1 MESEY
6 GEDSISTDEQ
16 TKEPEKEPEYTT
28 DPKTGDLIYE
38 DPVSKIVY
46 VLGKNL
52 CSYI

>member
-6 GEDSISTDEQ
+6 GEDISTNEQ
-16 TKEPEKEPEYTT
+16 AKEPEYKT

-46 VLGKNL
+46 VLGRLEN
-52 CSYI
+52 